1 MEEFTQLFEVINQQ
15 VSLEDSDKEKLCK
28 FFEINYYKKGDYI
41 LKVGEVARSVCY
53 INNGCTRMFYL
64 DEQGQEHII
73 MFSVEGWWTSDLGS
87 LISQTASDFNVEC
100 LEDSEVFEISHS
112 NLDPMFFE
120 VPKMERFFRKL
131 VERAYVA
138 SQNRIVKSFSL
149 TAKERYLEFNEQYP
163 HIETRIPQYMLA
175 SYLGITKEFLSKIK
189 NSVKNKS

>member
-1 MEEFTQLFEVINQQ
+1 MEKFAQLFEVINQH
-15 VSLEDSDKEKLCK
+15 VSLTDSEKEKLPI
-28 FFEINYYKKGDYI
+28 FFEIKNYKKGDYI
-41 LKVGEVARSVCY
+41 LRVGEVARSVCY
-53 INNGCTRMFYL
+53 INKGCTRMFYS

-87 LISQTASDFNVEC
+87 LISQLPSDFNVEC

-112 NLDPMFFE
+112 NLDPMFSD

-138 SQNRIVKSFSL
+138 AQNRIVKNFSL
-149 TAKERYLEFNEQYP
+149 SAKDRYLAFNDQYP
-163 HIETRIPQYMLA
+163 HIESRIPQYMLA

-189 NSVKNKS
+189 NSVKGKS